1 MSMADSALQPNGF
14 AAPLVNVSL
23 SDHTID
29 SRAEVGPV
37 TATMTFDNTGVL
49 SGTFY
54 TEGIAPTQ
62 QWLDAVSAPDAALY
76 SIMVTL
82 VSGTTPT
89 TGTMDTWQNLGTTRT
104 WTNVRNTKGF
114 ANSNLLV
121 KIRRDSDSVEMA
133 SVSILLQAAVWPEP
147 DEPL

>member
-1 MSMADSALQPNGF
+1 MSMADSAVMPNGF

-23 SDHTID
+23 SSHTID
-29 SRAEVGPV
+29 DRADVGPV
-37 TATMTFDNTGVL
+37 TATMTFGNTGIL

-54 TEGIAPTQ
+54 TEEVAPTQ

-82 VSGTTPT
+82 VSGSTPT
-89 TGTMDTWQNLGTTRT
+89 TGTMATWQNLGTTRT

-114 ANSNLLV
+114 TTSNLLV
-121 KIRRDSDSVEMA
+121 KIRRDSDSVEVA
-133 SVSILLQAAVWPEP
+133 SVSIILEARVWPAP
-147 DEPL
+147 DETL